1 MKESIIVAIDGRCA
15 AGKSTLSRE
24 LAKKYDCN
32 VFHMD
37 DFFLRPEQRSAE
49 RLSHPG
55 ENIDHERFL
64 EEILLPLCEG
74 REVYFRRYDCQKEQL
89 GDTFRMPK
97 KKMNIIEGV
106 YCFHPSLIKYYDYK
120 IFYDI
125 DKELQIERILHRNT
139 PEMAQRFF
147 AEWIPLE
154 EKYFEELKIRE
165 KADYILRSK

>member
-1 MKESIIVAIDGRCA
+1 MKENIIVAIDGRCA

-24 LAKKYDCN
+24 LAKEYDCN

-37 DFFLRPEQRSAE
+37 DFFLRSEQRSAE
-49 RLSHPG
+49 RLSRPG

-64 EEILLPLCEG
+64 QEVLLPLREG
-74 REVYFRRYDCQKEQL
+74 KEVIFRKYDCHKEQL
-89 GDTFRMPK
+89 CDACRMPK
-97 KKMNIIEGV
+97 KKLNIVEGV
-106 YCFHPSLIKYYDYK
+106 YCFHPSLIEYYDFK

-125 DKELQIERILHRNT
+125 DEELQRERILQRNM

-147 AEWIPLE
+147 NEWIPLE